1 MDQERIRHNLT
12 EQFTERMSG
21 GAFAYRA
28 SEGHELLFANQ
39 NMVRLFECADYEEF
53 VEFVGNSFDGIVD
66 TAQVGAVQKDIELQ
80 VSGAQNRSG
89 HIIFNIRTKKGNVR
103 LIEDHWTY
111 VSDPEEGDIFYV
123 FVVSR
128 DFEMTGT
135 DLDPV
140 TGLYGR
146 NEFGSYVA
154 GMIRRAEGLEL
165 TDYSI
170 LYLNLVNFKL
180 LNINRGVDE
189 GDKCL
194 QTVADVLREVF
205 SDSFIARLG
214 DDHFVV
220 FAKQD
225 GIVERAEDVEKKFM
239 DLYGIRSNVTGKIGI
254 YRLVPNPDMDVE
266 AAISLAKVACDYIKY
281 NSKRNIVEYSEE
293 LAEEI
298 TTREY
303 VLRKVDEAIAND
315 WIKLFFQPVIRSL
328 TGELCG
334 MESLVRWDDPE
345 IGFLLPGKFIEILE
359 TEREITKL
367 DCYVVD
373 KVCRCVRERMD
384 AGLPMV
390 PVSVNFSRLDF
401 IMKDMLAVVEE
412 AVAKYDIPRDYIHIE
427 ITESMIASDEG
438 LMRDVITNFR
448 KAGYEIW
455 MDDFG
460 SGYSSLTLLK
470 DYQFDMLKLDMRFLT
485 PFTEKSRDIM
495 RSAVTMAKDIGIR
508 TLAEGVETLEQVEF
522 LKKIGCGR
530 LQGYY
535 YGRPE
540 PIEDMFAHLM
550 EKNVLVEQRKWRHFY
565 DVASFN
571 IRVTDTPLEIIED
584 DGTNFRTL
592 FMNRAYREQ
601 IFYLGQNLD
610 MSLEEIDDRIYRVAS
625 PLQEKYRE
633 FATVIENSGKLE
645 TFYYTH
651 SGNYLCFRG
660 QSLVECAGHH
670 IIKGYIFNLTMDPN
684 AGEIERLDAK
694 LREINQLYEEVHL
707 CILSE
712 EKMVPLLGS
721 FKYVDK
727 QMAESHPI
735 VEVRERFM
743 NTVLFP
749 TEKSKYLRFTDI
761 PSVRERVE
769 ATGKGYIT
777 EVFRFKQQDGNYQRK
792 EINIMMVPG
801 TDGNEFLYCVRPYQ
815 MTVIGMEKEDTEILR
830 KEGSQDPDAARRAE
844 YAKLW
849 ENVIW
854 NTSLKVF
861 WKDKERRFRGV
872 SQAFL
877 DYYGI
882 DSVEELLGKTDEE
895 MRWHVD
901 DRNYQADE
909 WEVLL
914 RGNRVMDAQGQ
925 CIARGVIRDIICN
938 KMPIYEN
945 NQIIGLMGFF
955 MDREELA
962 GRIRSK
968 IEPTNLDP
976 ATGLMNAHSF
986 VEAMIDYA
994 IRYNDQHRGYG
1005 MILLRNSKHARIVS
1019 TYGEDFGNRVLQKL
1033 GEEITMVTGRTCAV
1047 ARTKE
1052 SVFAIMTY
1060 ADKREALEEL
1070 AKKLENRLAGV
1081 NQVDGNPV
1089 TLRIRTAIQF
1099 RADEG
1104 VTDENIYERGLQE
1117 ILF

>member
-1 MDQERIRHNLT
+1 MEQDKIHHNLT

-53 VEFVGNSFDGIVD
+53 AEYVGNSFDGIVD
-66 TAQVGAVQKDIELQ
+66 AAQLGSVRKEIELQ

-128 DFEMTGT
+128 EFEMTGT

-146 NEFGSYVA
+146 SEFGSYVS
-154 GMIRRAEGLEL
+154 GMIRRSEGREL
-165 TDYSI
+165 SDYAI

-180 LNINRGVDE
+180 LNINRGVSE

-194 QTVADVLREVF
+194 QSIAEILRSVF
-205 SDSFIARLG
+205 GDSFVARLG
-214 DDHFVV
+214 DDHFAV
-220 FAKQD
+220 FAKYD
-225 GIVERAEDVEKKFM
+225 GILERSEEVDKHFM
-239 DLYGIRSNVTGKIGI
+239 ESYGVGNNVTGKVGI

-266 AAISLAKVACDYIKY
+266 AALSLAKVACDYIKY
-281 NSKRNIVEYSEE
+281 NSKTNIVEYSEE

-315 WIKLFFQPVIRSL
+315 WIKLFFQPVIRSI

-373 KVCRCVRERMD
+373 KVCRCIRERTD
-384 AGLPMV
+384 EGLPMV

-438 LMRDVITNFR
+438 LMRDVIGSFR

-495 RSAVTMAKDIGIR
+495 RSAVTMAKDIGIQ

-522 LKKIGCGR
+522 LKEIGCGR

-540 PIEDMFAHLM
+540 PIEEMFAHLM
-550 EKNVLVEQRKWRHFY
+550 AKGVLVEQRRWRHFY
-565 DVASFN
+565 DVAGYH

-592 FMNRAYREQ
+592 FMNQAYREQ
-601 IFYLGQNLD
+601 IFFIDRKMD
-610 MSLEEIDDRIYRVAS
+610 MSLEDIDRRLYQTS
-625 PLQEKYRE
+625 SSMLTKYRE
-633 FATVIENSGKLE
+633 FANALERSRKLE

-651 SGNYLCFRG
+651 NGNYLCFRG
-660 QSLVECAGHH
+660 QCMAETGGHY
-670 IIKGYIFNLTMDPN
+670 IIKGSIFNLTLDPN
-684 AGEIERLDAK
+684 ASEAERLDTK
-694 LREINQLYEEVHL
+694 LREINQLYEEIHL
-707 CILSE
+707 FIQPE
-712 EKMVPLLGS
+712 DRMVPLLGS
-721 FKYVDK
+721 YRYIDNS
-727 QMAESHPI
+727 MADEHNI
-735 VEVRERFM
+735 QEVREIFAE
-743 NTVLFP
+743 TFLFP
-749 TEKSKYLRFTDI
+749 TEKSKFFRFTDI
-761 PSVRERVE
+761 PTLRQRIE
-769 ATGKGYIT
+769 ATGRGYVT
-777 EVFRFKQQDGNYQRK
+777 EVFRLKQENGSYQRK
-792 EINIMMVPG
+792 EISVLMVPG
-801 TDGNEFLYCVRPYQ
+801 TGGNEYLYCVRPYQ
-815 MTVIGMEKEDTEILR
+815 MTVIGPEQEDTGVLR
-830 KEGSQDPDAARRAE
+830 KEGVKDPDAARRME

-854 NTSLKVF
+854 NTSLKMF
-861 WKDKERRFRGV
+861 WKDKDRRFRGV

-882 DSVEELLGKTDEE
+882 DSVEELLGKTDEQ
-895 MRWHVD
+895 MHWHIND
-901 DRNYQADE
+901 ENYQADE

-914 RGNRVMDAQGQ
+914 RGRRVQDAPGQ
-925 CIARGVIRDIICN
+925 CIARGVIRNILCS
-938 KMPIYEN
+938 KMPIYEDGK
-945 NQIIGLMGFF
+945 IVGLMGYFV
-955 MDREELA
+955 DRDEEA
-962 GRIRSK
+962 GRIRANME
-968 IEPTNLDP
+968 IPDTDP
-976 ATGLMNAHSF
+976 VSGLMSAHSI
-986 VEAMIDYA
+986 VQAMIDYA
-994 IRYNDQHRGYG
+994 MRYNDHGVPYG
-1005 MILLRNSKHARIVS
+1005 LIILRNATHERIVA
-1019 TYGEDFGNRVLQKL
+1019 TYGEGFASRVLQKI
-1033 GEEITMVTGRTCAV
+1033 GEEITMITGQTCAV

-1052 SVFAIMTY
+1052 SVFAVLTY
-1060 ADKREALEEL
+1060 ADSREQLEEL
-1070 AKKLENRLAGV
+1070 ADKIEDRLSV
-1081 NQVDGNPV
+1081 LNMVDGNPV
-1089 TLRIRTAIQF
+1089 TLRIKMACHHRKDKGI
-1099 RADEG
+1099 
-1104 VTDENIYERGLQE
+1104 TDENLYIITLQE
-1117 ILF
+1117 VM

>member
-1 MDQERIRHNLT
+1 MDQEEIRHNLT

-39 NMVRLFECADYEEF
+39 NMVRLFECVDYQEF
-53 VEFVGNSFDGIVD
+53 AEYVGNSFDGIVD
-66 TAQVGAVQKDIELQ
+66 AGQLASVRKEIELQ

-103 LIEDHWTY
+103 LIEDHWTF

-128 DFEMTGT
+128 EFELTGT

-146 NEFGSYVA
+146 NEFGSYVS
-154 GMIRRAEGLEL
+154 GMIRRAEGMEL

-180 LNINRGVDE
+180 LNINRGVSE
-189 GDKCL
+189 GDRCL
-194 QTVADVLREVF
+194 QTIADILRDVF
-205 SDSFIARLG
+205 SDSFVARLG

-220 FAKQD
+220 FAKQE
-225 GIVERAEDVEKKFM
+225 GILDRAEVIEKQFM
-239 DLYGIRSNVTGKIGI
+239 ESYGISNNVTGKIGI
-254 YRLVPNPDMDVE
+254 YRMVSNPDMDVE

-281 NSKRNIVEYSEE
+281 NSKSDIVEYSEK
-293 LAEEI
+293 LAEDI

-315 WIKLFFQPVIRSL
+315 WIKLFFQPVIRAL

-373 KVCRCVRERMD
+373 KVCRCIRERMD
-384 AGLPMV
+384 VGLPMV

-401 IMKDMLAVVEE
+401 IMKDMLEVVEE
-412 AVAKYDIPRDYIHIE
+412 AVKKYDIPRDYIHIE
-427 ITESMIASDEG
+427 ITESMIASDEN
-438 LMRDVITNFR
+438 LMRDVINSFR

-508 TLAEGVETLEQVEF
+508 TLAEGVETLEQVNF
-522 LKKIGCGR
+522 LKEIGCGR
-530 LQGYY
+530 LQGYF

-540 PIEDMFAHLM
+540 PIEDMFAHLS
-550 EKNVLVEQRKWRHFY
+550 EKNVLVERRRWRHFY
-565 DVASFN
+565 DVAGFN
-571 IRVTDTPLEIIED
+571 VRVTDTPLEIVED
-584 DGTNFRTL
+584 DGEHFRTL

-601 IFYLGQNLD
+601 IFYLGQNLNMNLD
-610 MSLEEIDDRIYRVAS
+610 EIDERIYRKPSVLHS
-625 PLQEKYRE
+625 KYRE
-633 FATVIENSGKLE
+633 FAKVIEQSGRME

-651 SGNYLCFRG
+651 NGNYLCFRG
-660 QSLVECAGHH
+660 QALAECGGHH
-670 IIKGYIFNLTMDPN
+670 IIKGSIFNLTMDPN

-694 LREINQLYEEVHL
+694 LREINQLYEEVYL
-707 CILSE
+707 CVLSE
-712 EKMVPLLGS
+712 EKMRPLLGS

-727 QMAESHPI
+727 QMAETHSI
-735 VEVRERFM
+735 SEVRERFM

-749 TEKSKYLRFTDI
+749 TEKTKYLRFTDF
-761 PSVRERVE
+761 PSVRKRVE
-769 ATGKGYIT
+769 ATGKGYIS
-777 EVFRFKQQDGNYQRK
+777 EVFRFKQSDGEYQRK
-792 EINIMMVPG
+792 EINILLVPG
-801 TDGNEFLYCVRPYQ
+801 TDGDEFLYCVRPYQ
-815 MTVIGMEKEDTEILR
+815 MTVIGMEKENTGILR
-830 KEGSQDPDAARRAE
+830 KEGTQDPDAERRAE

-849 ENVIW
+849 ENVVW
-854 NTSLKVF
+854 NSSLKVF
-861 WKDKERRFRGV
+861 WKDKERKFRGV

-877 DYYGI
+877 DYFGI

-901 DRNYQADE
+901 DKNFQADE

-914 RGNRVMDAQGQ
+914 KGTHIQDGVGQ
-925 CIARGVIRDIICN
+925 CIARGVIREIICN

-945 NQIIGLMGFF
+945 GKIIGLMGYF
-955 MDREELA
+955 MDREEVA
-962 GRIRSK
+962 KRIRANVGSS
-968 IEPTNLDP
+968 NLDP

-994 IRYNDQHRGYG
+994 IHFNDNHRGYG
-1005 MILLRNSKHARIVS
+1005 LILLRNSKHARIVS
-1019 TYGEDFGNRVLQKL
+1019 AYGEDFGNRVLQNL
-1033 GEEITMVTGRTCAV
+1033 GEAITMVTGRTCAV

-1052 SVFAIMTY
+1052 SIFAIITY
-1060 ADKREALEEL
+1060 ADTKEEL
-1070 AKKLENRLAGV
+1070 EDLAERIESRLDGIK
-1081 NQVDGNPV
+1081 QVDGNPV
-1089 TLRIRTAIQF
+1089 TLRLRTAIHH
-1099 RADEG
+1099 RMDDG
-1104 VTDENIYERGLQE
+1104 ITDENLYERTLQE
-1117 ILF
+1117 ILW